1 MLVNYKNQIDSLII
15 NYLSKVKSDCESE
28 LTMEMLEYVL
38 LNNSKKLRS
47 IFALICFEILG
58 LKIEQVA
65 NYLIAI
71 ELMHAYTLV
80 HDDLP
85 SLDND
90 DIRRGKP
97 TAHKVFGE
105 ANAILLGDLL
115 QTLTFE
121 LLSESNQFF
130 SSNSILASI
139 NEFAKTL
146 GGLNGV
152 IFGQLLDINN
162 KDITAETMIEKIHTK
177 KTAIFFGF
185 CAALPMILTN
195 QKSDKIEEF
204 RNFGIQYGLLFQLLD
219 DIEDFAEGKIEAN
232 ICNIIGINDAKLLYA
247 KKKENLKSE
256 FDILNQFVKST
267 LKDIR

>member
-1 MLVNYKNQIDSLII
+1 MLLNYKNQIDCII
-15 NYLSKVKSDCESE
+15 IDYFSRIKSNCESG
-28 LTMEMLEYVL
+28 LAKKMLEYVL
-38 LNNSKKLRS
+38 VNDGKKLRP
-47 IFALICFEILG
+47 IIALICFEILE

-71 ELMHAYTLV
+71 ELMHTYTLV

-85 SLDND
+85 SIDND
-90 DIRRGKP
+90 NARRGKP

-115 QTLTFE
+115 HTLTFE

-130 SSNSILASI
+130 SSNSILTSI

-146 GGLNGV
+146 GGLRGV

-162 KDITAETMIEKIHTK
+162 TDITSVAAIEKIHTK

-185 CAALPMILTN
+185 CTSFAMILTN
-195 QKSDKIEEF
+195 QNLEKIQEF
-204 RNFGIQYGLLFQLLD
+204 KNFGIQYGLLFQLLD
-219 DIEDFAEGKIEAN
+219 DIEDFTESKIETN
-232 ICNIIGINDAKLLYA
+232 ICNIIGISDAKLLYLQ
-247 KKKENLKSE
+247 KKKNLKSE
-256 FDILNQFVKST
+256 FDILNQFVKLT
-267 LKDIR
+267 LKNIQ